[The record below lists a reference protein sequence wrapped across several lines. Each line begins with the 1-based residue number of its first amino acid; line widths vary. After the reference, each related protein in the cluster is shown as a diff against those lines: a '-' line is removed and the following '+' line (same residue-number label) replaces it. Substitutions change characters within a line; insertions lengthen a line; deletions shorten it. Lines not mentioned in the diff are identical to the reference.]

1 MKKRVNYMLMLIAA
15 SAILLTTVLLTLV
28 YYNLFREQV
37 MKDLR
42 TNALLLA
49 QEFSLDNTEEMIAD
63 GLTEELRVTCI
74 DSDGTVLYDSV
85 QSPQDMDNHGGRPEV
100 SEALA
105 AGEGRDARISST
117 FAENTFYYALRM
129 QDGSVLRVAREAD
142 SIYQMFIGVLPG
154 VLTVLAVVL
163 LGCLLVS
170 RLLTGKLIRPLQR
183 LAANLDAYEE
193 EEAYEE
199 LTPFV
204 RMIKEQHQDIIKG
217 ARIRQDFTA
226 NVTHELKTP
235 LTSISGYAE
244 LLETG
249 MASEK
254 EVQRF
259 ARGIHK
265 SANRLLNLINDII
278 KLSELDSSEQEF
290 VTEQVDMYEL
300 AQTCVEML
308 QPNAEKHQVTL
319 EFEKGEQ
326 RKCCT
331 VKGNKQMLEE
341 LLYNLCDNAIRY
353 NNPGGNV
360 WVQVAARE
368 EQIMLKV
375 KDNGIGIP
383 FEHQDRIFERFYRV
397 DKSRSK
403 QTGGTGLGLAI
414 VKHII
419 ARHHASLELDSE
431 VGVGT
436 EIRVW
441 F

>member
-1 MKKRVNYMLMLIAA
+1 MLMLIAA
-15 SAILLTTVLLTLV
+15 SAVLLTAVLLTLV
-28 YYNLFREQV
+28 YYKQLREQQ
-37 MKDLR
+37 LH
-42 TNALLLA
+42 
-49 QEFSLDNTEEMIAD
+49 
-63 GLTEELRVTCI
+63 VTCI
-74 DSDGTVLYDSV
+74 DGTGAVIYESSLE
-85 QSPQDMDNHGGRPEV
+85 PG
-100 SEALA
+100 SESGQREASLGEA
-105 AGEGRDARISST
+105 AADET
-117 FAENTFYYALRM
+117 VFYYTAKLP
-129 QDGSVLRVAREAD
+129 DGSVLRVDRGTD
-142 SIYQMFIGVLPG
+142 SIYQMFVKALPG
-154 VLTVLAVVL
+154 VVPVLAAVL
-163 LGCLLVS
+163 LGCLIAAG
-170 RLLTGKLIRPLQR
+170 LLTGKFIRPLQR
-183 LAANLDAYEE
+183 LAANPDAYQDD
-193 EEAYEE
+193 EAYEE
-199 LTPFV
+199 LAPLV
-204 RMIKEQHQDIIKG
+204 NMIKEQHQDIMKG

-254 EVQRF
+254 EVRRF
-259 ARGIHK
+259 AEGIHK
-265 SANRLLNLINDII
+265 SANRLLSLINDII
-278 KLSELDSSEQEF
+278 KLSELDSPEQEF
-290 VTEQVDMYEL
+290 VTETVDLYEL

-319 EFEKGEQ
+319 VFEKEEPCSG
-326 RKCCT
+326 CL

-353 NNPGGNV
+353 NNPGGDV
-360 WVQVAARE
+360 WVQVTSRE
-368 EQIMLKV
+368 QQILLKV

-383 FEHQDRIFERFYRV
+383 IEHQDRIFERFYRV

-419 ARHHASLELDSE
+419 ARHHANLELDSQ

-436 EIRVW
+436 EIRVL

>member
-1 MKKRVNYMLMLIAA
+1 MLMLIAA

-28 YYNLFREQV
+28 YYDLLQEQ
-37 MKDLR
+37 
-42 TNALLLA
+42 
-49 QEFSLDNTEEMIAD
+49 EI
-63 GLTEELRVTCI
+63 RVTCI
-74 DSDGTVLYDSV
+74 DEAGQVVYDCVLNLQNGEARGEY
-85 QSPQDMDNHGGRPEV
+85 PEAMDDPEP
-100 SEALA
+100 
-105 AGEGRDARISST
+105 GEGQEST
-117 FAENTFYYALRM
+117 LCDTVQLP
-129 QDGSVLRVAREAD
+129 DGNRLRVTGETD
-142 SIYQMFIGVLPG
+142 NLYQVFLRAFPG
-154 VLTVLAVVL
+154 GLLVLAIVL
-163 LGCLLVS
+163 FGCLVVAG
-170 RLLTGKLIRPLQR
+170 LLTRKFIRPLQR
-183 LAANLDAYEE
+183 LATNLDAYEE
-193 EEAYEE
+193 DEAYEE
-199 LTPFV
+199 LTPLV
-204 RMIKEQHQDIIKG
+204 NMIKEQHQDIIKA

-259 ARGIHK
+259 AQGIHK
-265 SANRLLNLINDII
+265 SANRLLSLINDII
-278 KLSELDSSEQEF
+278 KLSELDSAEQEF
-290 VTEQVDMYEL
+290 VAEAVDLYEL

-319 EFEKGEQ
+319 VFEKEEQ
-326 RKCCT
+326 HRTCL

-341 LLYNLCDNAIRY
+341 LLFNLCDNAIRY

-360 WVQVAARE
+360 WVQVTTRE
-368 EQIMLKV
+368 EQILLKV

-383 FEHQDRIFERFYRV
+383 AEHQDRIFERFYRV

-431 VGVGT
+431 VGIGT
-436 EIRVW
+436 EIRVL

>member
-1 MKKRVNYMLMLIAA
+1 MKKRIKSMLMLIAA

-28 YYNLFREQV
+28 YYNLLQEQK
-37 MKDLR
+37 M
-42 TNALLLA
+42 
-49 QEFSLDNTEEMIAD
+49 
-63 GLTEELRVTCI
+63 RVTCVDKAGEVI
-74 DSDGTVLYDSV
+74 YDGIPESQDTVDQGEYS
-85 QSPQDMDNHGGRPEV
+85 EV
-100 SEALA
+100 LEALEQT
-105 AGEGRDARISST
+105 AGQDAGILDT
-117 FAENTFYYALRM
+117 FEESTFYYTVQL
-129 QDGSVLRVAREAD
+129 QDGSVICLSRETD
-142 SIYQMFIGVLPG
+142 SIYQVFVGELPG
-154 VLTVLAVVL
+154 VLMVLAIVL
-163 LGCLLVS
+163 LVCFVVAG
-170 RLLTGKLIRPLQR
+170 LLTRKFIRPLQR
-183 LAANLDAYEE
+183 LATNLDAYEE
-193 EEAYEE
+193 DEAYEE
-199 LTPFV
+199 LTPLV
-204 RMIKEQHQDIIKG
+204 NMIKEQHQDIMKG

-265 SANRLLNLINDII
+265 SANRLLSLINDII
-278 KLSELDSSEQEF
+278 KLSELDSAEQEF
-290 VTEQVDMYEL
+290 VTEAVDLYEL

-319 EFEKGEQ
+319 AFEKEEQ
-326 RKCCT
+326 HMTCL

-341 LLYNLCDNAIRY
+341 LLFNLCDNAIRY

-360 WVQVAARE
+360 WVQVTTRD
-368 EQIMLKV
+368 EQILLKV
-375 KDNGIGIP
+375 RDNGIGIP
-383 FEHQDRIFERFYRV
+383 AEHQDRIFERFYRV

-436 EIRVW
+436 EIRVL

>member
-1 MKKRVNYMLMLIAA
+1 MKKRMKSMLMLIAA

-28 YYNLFREQV
+28 YYNLLQEQ
-37 MKDLR
+37 
-42 TNALLLA
+42 
-49 QEFSLDNTEEMIAD
+49 EIH
-63 GLTEELRVTCI
+63 VTCI
-74 DSDGTVLYDSV
+74 DSEGEVICNSVLK
-85 QSPQDMDNHGGRPEV
+85 PQETENQGA
-100 SEALA
+100 SN
-105 AGEGRDARISST
+105 
-117 FAENTFYYALRM
+117 ENTFYYGVQLS
-129 QDGSVLRVAREAD
+129 DGSMLKVTREAD
-142 SIYQMFIGVLPG
+142 SICHVFIGALPG
-154 VLTVLAVVL
+154 VLTVMAIIL
-163 LGCLLVS
+163 LGCLVVAG
-170 RLLTGKLIRPLQR
+170 LLTRKFIRPLQR
-183 LAANLDAYEE
+183 LAANLDAGEE
-193 EEAYEE
+193 EESYEE
-199 LTPFV
+199 LTPLV
-204 RMIKEQHQDIIKG
+204 NRIKEQHQDIIKA

-249 MASEK
+249 MASGK

-259 ARGIHK
+259 AQGIHK
-265 SANRLLNLINDII
+265 SANRLLSLINDII
-278 KLSELDSSEQEF
+278 KLSELDSAEQEF
-290 VTEQVDMYEL
+290 VTEQVDLYEL

-308 QPNAEKHQVTL
+308 QPNAEKHQVSL
-319 EFEKGEQ
+319 VFEQGEV
-326 RKCCT
+326 RKPHF

-341 LLYNLCDNAIRY
+341 LLFNLCDNAIRY

-360 WVQVAARE
+360 WVQVTVRE
-368 EQIMLKV
+368 EQILLKV

-383 FEHQDRIFERFYRV
+383 LEHQDRIFERFYRV

-419 ARHHASLELDSE
+419 ARHHARLELESE

-436 EIRVW
+436 EIRVL

>member
-1 MKKRVNYMLMLIAA
+1 MKKRIKSMLMLIAA
-15 SAILLTTVLLTLV
+15 SAVLLTTVLLTLL
-28 YYNLFREQV
+28 YYNLLQEQKLHV
-37 MKDLR
+37 ISIDK
-42 TNALLLA
+42 TGAV
-49 QEFSLDNTEEMIAD
+49 IYD
-63 GLTEELRVTCI
+63 GVLEL
-74 DSDGTVLYDSV
+74 
-85 QSPQDMDNHGGRPEV
+85 QDMDVQGSSAEGGEASQGSACHYEV
-100 SEALA
+100 QLP
-105 AGEGRDARISST
+105 
-117 FAENTFYYALRM
+117 
-129 QDGSVLRVAREAD
+129 DGSVLRVVREAD
-142 SIYQMFIGVLPG
+142 SIYQVFWGELPG
-154 VLTVLAVVL
+154 VLLVLSVVL
-163 LGCLLVS
+163 LGCLLLAG
-170 RLLTGKLIRPLQR
+170 LLTRKFIRPLKR
-183 LAANLDAYEE
+183 LASNLDAYEE
-193 EEAYEE
+193 DEAYEE
-199 LTPFV
+199 LTPLV
-204 RMIKEQHQDIIKG
+204 NMIKEQHRDIMKG

-259 ARGIHK
+259 AGGIHK
-265 SANRLLNLINDII
+265 SANRLLSLINDII
-278 KLSELDSSEQEF
+278 KLSELDSPEQEF
-290 VTEQVDMYEL
+290 VTETVDLYEL

-319 EFEKGEQ
+319 EFEKNAGDL
-326 RKCCT
+326 RKTCPI
-331 VKGNKQMLEE
+331 KGNKQMLEE
-341 LLYNLCDNAIRY
+341 LLFNLCDNAIRY

-360 WVQVAARE
+360 WVQVTARE
-368 EQIMLKV
+368 GQILLRV

-383 FEHQDRIFERFYRV
+383 MEHQDRIFERFYRV

-419 ARHHASLELDSE
+419 ARHHASLELESE

-436 EIRVW
+436 EIRVL

>member
-1 MKKRVNYMLMLIAA
+1 MRKRIKSMLMLIAA
-15 SAILLTTVLLTLV
+15 SAILLTTVLLTIV
-28 YYNLFREQV
+28 YYNLLREQ
-37 MKDLR
+37 DI
-42 TNALLLA
+42 
-49 QEFSLDNTEEMIAD
+49 Q
-63 GLTEELRVTCI
+63 VTCI
-74 DSDGTVLYDSV
+74 NNEGKVIYDNLLES
-85 QSPQDMDNHGGRPEV
+85 QDASG
-100 SEALA
+100 
-105 AGEGRDARISST
+105 
-117 FAENTFYYALRM
+117 ENTFYYVGQLP
-129 QDGSVLRVAREAD
+129 DGSVLRVSREAD
-142 SIYQMFIGVLPG
+142 SVYQMFIEAVPG
-154 VLTVLAVVL
+154 VLTVLAIVL
-163 LGCLLVS
+163 FGCLVVAG
-170 RLLTGKLIRPLQR
+170 LLTRKFTQPLQR
-183 LAANLDAYEE
+183 LAANLDAYQED
-193 EEAYEE
+193 EAYEE
-199 LTPFV
+199 LTPLV
-204 RMIKEQHQDIIKG
+204 NMIKDQHQDIIKA

-259 ARGIHK
+259 AQGIHK
-265 SANRLLNLINDII
+265 SANRLLSLINDII
-278 KLSELDSSEQEF
+278 KLSELDSAEQEF
-290 VTEQVDMYEL
+290 VTEQVDLYEL

-319 EFEKGEQ
+319 LFETGEMN
-326 RKCCT
+326 KSHV

-341 LLYNLCDNAIRY
+341 LLFNLCDNAIRY

-360 WVQVAARE
+360 WVQVTVRE
-368 EQIMLKV
+368 EQILLKV
-375 KDNGIGIP
+375 KDNGIGISP
-383 FEHQDRIFERFYRV
+383 EHQDRIFERFYRV

-419 ARHHASLELDSE
+419 ARHHARLELDSE

-436 EIRVW
+436 EIRVL

>member
-1 MKKRVNYMLMLIAA
+1 MRKRIKSMLMLIAA
-15 SAILLTTVLLTLV
+15 SAILLTAVLLTIV
-28 YYNLFREQV
+28 YYNLLREQ
-37 MKDLR
+37 DI
-42 TNALLLA
+42 
-49 QEFSLDNTEEMIAD
+49 Q
-63 GLTEELRVTCI
+63 VTCI
-74 DSDGTVLYDSV
+74 DNEGKVIYDNLLES
-85 QSPQDMDNHGGRPEV
+85 QDASG
-100 SEALA
+100 
-105 AGEGRDARISST
+105 
-117 FAENTFYYALRM
+117 ENTFYYVGQLP
-129 QDGSVLRVAREAD
+129 DGSVLRVSREAD
-142 SIYQMFIGVLPG
+142 SVYQMFIEAVPG
-154 VLTVLAVVL
+154 VLTVLVIVL
-163 LGCLLVS
+163 FGCLVVAG
-170 RLLTGKLIRPLQR
+170 LLTRKFTRPLQR
-183 LAANLDAYEE
+183 LAANLDAYQED
-193 EEAYEE
+193 EAYEE
-199 LTPFV
+199 LTPLV
-204 RMIKEQHQDIIKG
+204 NMIKDQHQDIIKA

-259 ARGIHK
+259 AQGIHK
-265 SANRLLNLINDII
+265 SANRLLSLINDII
-278 KLSELDSSEQEF
+278 KLSELDSAEQEF
-290 VTEQVDMYEL
+290 VTEQVDLYEL

-319 EFEKGEQ
+319 LFETGEMD
-326 RKCCT
+326 KSHF

-341 LLYNLCDNAIRY
+341 LLFNLCDNAIRY

-360 WVQVAARE
+360 WVQVTVRE
-368 EQIMLKV
+368 EQILLKV
-375 KDNGIGIP
+375 KDNGIGISR
-383 FEHQDRIFERFYRV
+383 EHQDRIFERFYRV

-419 ARHHASLELDSE
+419 ARHHARLELDSE

-436 EIRVW
+436 EIRVL